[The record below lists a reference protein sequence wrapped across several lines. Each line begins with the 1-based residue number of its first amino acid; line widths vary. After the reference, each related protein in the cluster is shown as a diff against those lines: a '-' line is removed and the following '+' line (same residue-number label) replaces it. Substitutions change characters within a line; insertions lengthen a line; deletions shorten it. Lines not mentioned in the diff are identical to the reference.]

1 MSALFFV
8 LDTALRFYLWAVIAS
23 VVLSWLVVYNVIDT
37 RNRFVFAVGDFLH
50 RITDPVLRRIRNVVP
65 NLGSFDITP
74 LILIVAIAAAR
85 LLLRDVFY

>member
-65 NLGSFDITP
+65 NLGSFDISP

-85 LLLRDVFY
+85 LLLRDIFY

>member
-50 RITDPVLRRIRNVVP
+50 RITDPVLRRIRNVLP
-65 NLGSFDITP
+65 NLGSFDVSP
-74 LILIVAIAAAR
+74 LILIVAIAAVR
-85 LLLRDVFY
+85 LLLRDIFY

>member
-23 VVLSWLVVYNVIDT
+23 VILSWLVVYNVIDT

-50 RITDPVLRRIRNVVP
+50 RITDPVLRRIRNVLP
-65 NLGSFDITP
+65 NLGSFDISP
-74 LILIVAIAAAR
+74 LILIVAIAAVR
-85 LLLRDVFY
+85 LLLRDIFY

>member
-50 RITDPVLRRIRNVVP
+50 RITDPVLRRIRNVLP
-65 NLGSFDITP
+65 NLGSFDISP

-85 LLLRDVFY
+85 LLLRDIFY

>member
-23 VVLSWLVVYNVIDT
+23 VILSWLVVYNVIDT

-50 RITDPVLRRIRNVVP
+50 RITDPVLRRIHNVLP
-65 NLGSFDITP
+65 NLGSFDVSP
-74 LILIVAIAAAR
+74 LILIVAIAAVR
-85 LLLRDVFY
+85 LLLRDIFY

>member
-50 RITDPVLRRIRNVVP
+50 RITDPVLRRIRNVLP
-65 NLGSFDITP
+65 NLGSFDISP
-74 LILIVAIAAAR
+74 LILIVAIAAVR
-85 LLLRDVFY
+85 LLLRDIFY

>member
-23 VVLSWLVVYNVIDT
+23 VILSWLVVYNVIDT

-50 RITDPVLRRIRNVVP
+50 RITDPVLRRIRNVLP
-65 NLGSFDITP
+65 NLGSFDVSP
-74 LILIVAIAAAR
+74 LILIVAIAAVR
-85 LLLRDVFY
+85 LLLRDIFY

>member
-85 LLLRDVFY
+85 LLLRDIFY